1 MVLLELVVV
10 GIVACIS
17 ELDLRLEIGKLLE
30 VEPCVLELFIELAVR
45 SVDGD
50 VVDGKVVR
58 VPVGVGMQIPK
69 YASS

>member
-30 VEPCVLELFIELAVR
+30 LEPCVLELFIELAVR
-45 SVDGD
+45 SVAIYI
-50 VVDGKVVR
+50 VV
-58 VPVGVGMQIPK
+58 
-69 YASS
+69 